1 MESGLRR
8 PIEQIL
14 PREQRDRLRAAV
26 LANAPRGYSPALH
39 LALPS
44 AFSLAVIAVCLAAL
58 REPSP
63 WVWLTVPI
71 TWLATNANE
80 WRIHRDLLHRRSRIA
95 PVLYDRHTPEH
106 HVIYVTDDMA
116 IRDPREFHLVLIPAY
131 GLLLIF
137 ATVLPL
143 ALALAW
149 LASPNLALLY
159 VATAMAYATSYEWLH
174 LSYHLREDGPIGR
187 LALVRRLRRHHAI
200 HHDPRLMQRWN
211 FNVTIPLWDLV
222 MGTIV
227 RDRDE
232 ALALEAARPREGP
245 RGSSGRASARL

>member
-1 MESGLRR
+1 MESGRRR
-8 PIEQIL
+8 PVEEIL
-14 PREQRDRLRAAV
+14 PREKRDEVRAAV
-26 LANAPRGYSPALH
+26 LAKAPRAYSPALH

-44 AFSLAVIAVCLAAL
+44 AFSLAVIVACLASL

-80 WRIHRDLLHRRSRIA
+80 WRIHRDLLHRRSWIA

-131 GLLLIF
+131 GLFLIF
-137 ATVLPL
+137 ATIVPL

-149 LASPNLALLY
+149 IASANVALLY

-174 LSYHLREDGPIGR
+174 LSYHLPEDGRIGR
-187 LALVRRLRRHHAI
+187 LGVVRRLRRHHSI

-222 MGTIV
+222 MGTSV
-227 RDRDE
+227 RDRDD
-232 ALALEAARPREGP
+232 ALALEAARS
-245 RGSSGRASARL
+245 RGGSRGASDRAPARR